1 MKQKYFNCLFNLF
14 QLFKKIMIFNFY
26 ISSSMKMTD
35 FDEKLTILHKK
46 FYTMDCGLI
55 SDILESVGGDLSE
68 ATGIISSL
76 IPSDEKNEN
85 SGSDQDSKKVDF
97 NSESDEDLKAAIE
110 RSKQEDK
117 ERKDLLRQSLKNSLK
132 RFSNIF

>member
-1 MKQKYFNCLFNLF
+1 
-14 QLFKKIMIFNFY
+14 
-26 ISSSMKMTD
+26 MTD

-85 SGSDQDSKKVDF
+85 SGSDQDSKKVDS

-117 ERKDLLRQSLKNSLK
+117 ERKDLLRQSFKNFLRGLVKLKK
-132 RFSNIF
+132 KM